1 MKTLRGLGLLALL
14 LAVWT
19 SAQAATI
26 EVRSARELSVVTVA
40 GELNFRDE
48 EAFTDKVLRLRDA
61 VVVFDSVG
69 GNLVAGIE
77 IGKAIRLKGFST
89 LVLDDTLCASAC
101 ALAWLGGRTRWAA
114 PRAKIAVHAAWMFRD
129 GKKQETGSGN
139 ALVGAYLN
147 TLGLTDEA
155 IVFITGAAPDDAE
168 FLSFQKAET
177 LGIAVKQFGTGA
189 EPQQAE
195 TKAEPEPSKPLVCAE
210 PDARYYD
217 PNARTLNPE
226 TAGPAQPAE
235 TRIAGL
241 PPVWRPTEPEIRP
254 QVLDLTNLDAAAQV
268 QRRLQERAFFHGLI
282 DGVWGK
288 RSRIALRDFKIR
300 NGLGA
305 DDRWDLQTQLAVF
318 DDRYPVA
325 PAAYVPGNPEKEVEG
340 LFMPFAAGHGASLHP
355 LNPGDALKIQSRLS
369 DLGYYRKAG
378 DGVWGMASRFAL
390 TDFKVANDLPPD
402 DTWDGSVER
411 AMQRPQAVQA
421 VETPF
426 GEWVQPGTACGDPN
440 NPRRLVIS
448 AKAVTAGLGS
458 CALDPPLQRSQ
469 QGWTASGVC
478 TQGAA
483 SAPARVSFQVL
494 RGRLVDRSVVGS
506 APNDKPAVFNR
517 CM

>member
-1 MKTLRGLGLLALL
+1 MKTLKGLGLLSLL

-26 EVRSARELSVVTVA
+26 EVRSARDLTVVTVE

-48 EAFTDKVLRLRDA
+48 EAFTDKVLRLKDA

-89 LVLDDTLCASAC
+89 LVLNDTLCASAC
-101 ALAWLGGRTRWAA
+101 ALAWLGGKTRWAA
-114 PRAKIAVHAAWMFRD
+114 PRAKIAVHAAWMFIN

-155 IVFITGAAPDDAE
+155 IIFITSAAPDDAE
-168 FLSFQKAET
+168 FLSFQTAET
-177 LGIAVKQFGTGA
+177 LGIAVKEFGAGP
-189 EPQQAE
+189 EPQRTA
-195 TKAEPEPSKPLVCAE
+195 TKAEPEPSKPSVSAE
-210 PDARYYD
+210 PDAHYYD

-226 TAGPAQPAE
+226 TAGPTQPAG
-235 TRIAGL
+235 TRTAAL
-241 PPVWRPTEPEIRP
+241 PPVWQPTEPEMTP
-254 QVLDLTNLDAAAQV
+254 QVLDLTNLEAAAKV

-318 DDRYPVA
+318 DDRYPTA
-325 PAAYVPGNPEKEVEG
+325 PAAYVPANPEQEVAG
-340 LFMPFAAGHGASLHP
+340 LFRPFAAGNGASLHP
-355 LNPGDALKIQSRLS
+355 LNPGDALKIQARLFE
-369 DLGYYRKAG
+369 LGYYRKTG

-390 TDFKVANDLPPD
+390 TDFKVANNLPPD
-402 DTWDGSVER
+402 DIWDGSVEQ
-411 AMQRPQAVQA
+411 AMQRPQVVPA

-426 GEWVQPGTACGDPN
+426 GEWVQPGTPCGDPN

-458 CALDPPLQRSQ
+458 CTLDPPLQRSQ

-483 SAPARVSFQVL
+483 SARARVSFHVL
-494 RGRLVDRSVVGS
+494 KGRLVDRSIVGV
-506 APNDKPAVFNR
+506 APNDNPAVFNR

>member
-1 MKTLRGLGLLALL
+1 
-14 LAVWT
+14 
-19 SAQAATI
+19 
-26 EVRSARELSVVTVA
+26 
-40 GELNFRDE
+40 
-48 EAFTDKVLRLRDA
+48 
-61 VVVFDSVG
+61 
-69 GNLVAGIE
+69 
-77 IGKAIRLKGFST
+77 
-89 LVLDDTLCASAC
+89 
-101 ALAWLGGRTRWAA
+101 
-114 PRAKIAVHAAWMFRD
+114 MFKN
-129 GKKQETGSGN
+129 GKKQEVGSGN

-155 IVFITGAAPDDAE
+155 IVFITSAAPDDAE
-168 FLSFQKAET
+168 FLSFQKAEI
-177 LGIAVKQFGTGA
+177 LGIAVKQFGAGT
-189 EPQQAE
+189 EPQQAA
-195 TKAEPEPSKPLVCAE
+195 TKVEPEPAKPLRSAE

-217 PNARTLNPE
+217 PTARTLNPE

-241 PPVWRPTEPEIRP
+241 PPVWRPTEPEMRP

-268 QRRLQERAFFHGLI
+268 QRRLQERAFFHGLV

-305 DDRWDLQTQLAVF
+305 DDRWDLQTQLAVL
-318 DDRYPVA
+318 DDRYPAA
-325 PAAYVPGNPEKEVEG
+325 PAAYVPANPEQEVTG
-340 LFMPFAAGHGASLHP
+340 LFVPFAAGHGASLHP
-355 LNPGDALKIQSRLS
+355 LNPGDALEIQARLFE
-369 DLGYYRKAG
+369 LGYYRKSG
-378 DGVWGMASRFAL
+378 DGVWGLASRFAL
-390 TDFKVANDLPPD
+390 TDFKVANNLSPD
-402 DTWDGSVER
+402 DSWDGGVEQ
-411 AMQRPQAVQA
+411 AMQRPQTVPAT
-421 VETPF
+421 ETPF

-469 QGWTASGVC
+469 QGWAATGVC

-494 RGRLVDRSVVGS
+494 RGRLVDRSVVGA